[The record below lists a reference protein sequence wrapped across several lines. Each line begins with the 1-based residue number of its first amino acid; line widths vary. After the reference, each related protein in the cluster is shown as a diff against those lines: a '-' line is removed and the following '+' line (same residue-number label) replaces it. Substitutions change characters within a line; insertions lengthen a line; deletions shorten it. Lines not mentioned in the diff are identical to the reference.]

1 MITAQQISYSNSWNS
16 TKNEKLRVPSCDL
29 GLESHEKHIFN
40 FIKNSLRIV
49 WFLKDERIQI
59 LLCQENSKDVLFEFF
74 LLDDFC

>member
-40 FIKNSLRIV
+40 FIKNDAIFFDWIV
-49 WFLKDERIQI
+49 KRTLMKKNR
-59 LLCQENSKDVLFEFF
+59 
-74 LLDDFC
+74 